1 MSVNESFGSASP
13 STSQRGGL
21 RHGKRASDLAER
33 AKSLTELSFMNLPWK
48 KPVLAKVCDPSCS
61 GAARCATHVAFC
73 GGRDRSQW
81 PGCLTF
87 ARHLQALQARRL
99 AMADGGRGS
108 CRCLAS
114 RMDSLGVG
122 IGLHFRIVCYFF
134 IFFCAAAIAS
144 VPLLV
149 IAGRGT
155 RVSVDE
161 EDPIHVSDLSIANIG
176 DRTSLLNY
184 TISLAGKSLTAVEIS
199 RVAVVTDCVVV
210 ALAIVLMLVLKAAI
224 PAVTANIEDVATTA
238 ADYTVFVTD
247 LPEDVTEDELAAHFG
262 GLYDLRRPDWV
273 WPSKFKFLYCGRKTA
288 ARRRLQYA
296 DAGSPDMHQIL
307 EDDAVARNY
316 EPPPRQG
323 TVFTSATGALGGGAG
338 TTAGKQTPFADTAD
352 GTGTAASE
360 GLMGGRVPPLRPVAA
375 APAADPSVAAGKGAT
390 RDGAVAEAAGAEG
403 ERETIT
409 RVTRI
414 ATQGDVAAAAVTGTT
429 VSTRSLDAP
438 SGRTF
443 ATSTMG
449 RGLHLARVGAQ
460 SLPANVTR
468 ALGGGRFATRHLRD
482 EDVYPVPDGGE
493 LSSVQ
498 RFPTAMCACRGPHDM
513 LCHC

>member
-1 MSVNESFGSASP
+1 
-13 STSQRGGL
+13 
-21 RHGKRASDLAER
+21 
-33 AKSLTELSFMNLPWK
+33 
-48 KPVLAKVCDPSCS
+48 
-61 GAARCATHVAFC
+61 
-73 GGRDRSQW
+73 
-81 PGCLTF
+81 
-87 ARHLQALQARRL
+87 
-99 AMADGGRGS
+99 
-108 CRCLAS
+108 
-114 RMDSLGVG
+114 MDSLGVG

-134 IFFCAAAIAS
+134 LFFCAAAIAS

-155 RVSVDE
+155 RVSSDE

-176 DRTSLLNY
+176 DRTSLANY
-184 TISLAGKSLTAVEIS
+184 TMSLASQTLTAVEIS
-199 RVAVVTDCVVV
+199 RVAVITDCVVV

-224 PAVTANIEDVATTA
+224 PAVTANIEDVTTTA
-238 ADYTVFVTD
+238 ADFTVFVTD

-307 EDDAVARNY
+307 DDGAVARTY

-338 TTAGKQTPFADTAD
+338 TAAGKDTMFAETAD
-352 GTGTAASE
+352 STNTAASE
-360 GLMGGRVPPLRPVAA
+360 NLRGCRVPPLRSAAA
-375 APAADPSVAAGKGAT
+375 APAEPLAAARKGPT
-390 RDGAVAEAAGAEG
+390 RDGAVAQAADTEG
-403 ERETIT
+403 EPETVT

-438 SGRTF
+438 SGRRL
-443 ATSTMG
+443 ATSTMA
-449 RGLHLARVGAQ
+449 RGLHLASVGAQ

-493 LSSVQ
+493 SLGVQ
-498 RFPTAMCACRGPHDM
+498 RCHTAMPACRGPYDTLLSRLSRMRPCRLASTINLRSCVPASSHA
-513 LCHC
+513 LIRVVQTTRTPTPLACGSQT